1 MYASVNEAS
10 ILQGFGALTTQT
22 IEAGTTVNLAS
33 GAVLWNK
40 KLTGENW
47 MRYTSTEPTSL
58 KLKARALVNKETGAL
73 LASVRVEL
81 LRDTAVSSQVVTVSG
96 GSEHT
101 LLSPTYTILPKSTSA
116 FDLPTGTRLPVA
128 GGSASTGLPS
138 STGGEDSTM
147 VGPIPVTASQRKAV
161 IKKLQQ
167 ALIAAGYSVGSA
179 GADGVYGTKTNNA
192 LKSWAAAS
200 GGSFP
205 DQVPLASL
213 NFTATEIN
221 IIAGTVN
228 TYLASH
234 RSSSDD
240 DSGGGGGGSG
250 GGAQFMPYAEEKAGM
265 GTLGWVLVS
274 GGVAA
279 ALYLGYRYF
288 TGKKKGGTGGLRG
301 LGWIDRD
308 REGRIRLDTNEL
320 SLWVDN
326 DEGLY
331 NWWRGSRQSKSA
343 FIRENRDELKRLIQA
358 QLDRK
363 PARSLYG
370 LSGLRGLGK
379 VRFSSRKGRTFTY
392 GNPQVYLF
400 G

>member
-1 MYASVNEAS
+1 MYANVNEAS

-22 IEAGTTVNLAS
+22 LDAGTTVNLSS

-73 LASVRVEL
+73 LSSVRVEL

-101 LLSPTYTILPKSTSA
+101 LLSPTYTILPKSTAA
-116 FDLPTGTRLPVA
+116 FDLPAGTRLPVS
-128 GGSASTGLPS
+128 GSDS
-138 STGGEDSTM
+138 STGSGGGSSTTSA
-147 VGPIPVTASQRKAV
+147 TAASREEV
-161 IKKLQQ
+161 VKKLQR
-167 ALIAAGYSVGSA
+167 ALIAAGHSVGSA
-179 GADGVYGTKTNNA
+179 GADGKYGKNTHNA
-192 LKSWAAAS
+192 LKAWTVSV
-200 GGSFP
+200 GGTFP
-205 DQVPLASL
+205 SSVPLAKL
-213 NFTATEIN
+213 GFTASTEANVVIDVVN
-221 IIAGTVN
+221 RYIA
-228 TYLASH
+228 SQ
-234 RSSSDD
+234 SSRASDD
-240 DSGGGGGGSG
+240 DGDGGHGGGSG
-250 GGAQFMPYAEEKAGM
+250 GGTQFLPYEEEKAGL
-265 GTLGWVLVS
+265 GTLGWALIS
-274 GGVAA
+274 GGVIA
-279 ALYLGYRYF
+279 ALYFGYRHF
-288 TGKKKGGTGGLRG
+288 SGKKSKGGTGGLRG

-308 REGRIRLDTNEL
+308 RAGNVRLDTHEL

-331 NWWRGSRQSKSA
+331 NWWKGSRQSKSA

-370 LSGLRGLGK
+370 LNGLQGLGK